1 MPHLF
6 FPVLHGEGGY
16 PTGALHSN
24 WRPDPTVVLG
34 VIALI
39 AAYVAWTGPLNRCR
53 PDAAERPVSS
63 WQRFA
68 FIAGSVAFLLALAP
82 PLDDWADHY
91 LLSAH
96 MFQHLVLVFVVA
108 PLWLV
113 GTPAWLLEPVL
124 RKPLV
129 NRAGYLLTR
138 PVPAFV
144 ISNLIVTVWHL
155 PGPYNAALQH
165 EPVHIIQHISFLG
178 AALLAW
184 FPVLSPIP
192 AWPRL
197 SQPLQC
203 LYLFFETIPGGI
215 IGAFVTLSAPGVYS
229 FYDNVPRIW
238 GVDLAMD
245 QELAGLMM
253 WVGAGLIYL
262 LWITVIFFQWASREN
277 AKELPAVS
285 HQPSARGGL
294 ATPLQGTPTSAERA

>member
-1 MPHLF
+1 MQQHL
-6 FPVLHGEGGY
+6 FPVLHGTGGY
-16 PTGALHSN
+16 PTGALHSD

-39 AAYVAWTGPLNRCR
+39 AAYVAWTGPLNRRR
-53 PDAAERPVSS
+53 PDAAERPVSTG
-63 WQRFA
+63 QRIA
-68 FIAGSVAFLLALAP
+68 FIVGSLAFLLALAP

-108 PLWLV
+108 PLWLI

-124 RKPLV
+124 RKPLLS
-129 NRAGYLLTR
+129 RAGYLLTR
-138 PVPAFV
+138 PVAAFV
-144 ISNLIVTVWHL
+144 LANMIVTVWHL
-155 PGPYNAALQH
+155 PGPYDAALRH
-165 EPVHIIQHISFLG
+165 EPLHIAQHMSFLG

-184 FPVLSPIP
+184 FPVLSPVP
-192 AWPRL
+192 QWPRL
-197 SQPLQC
+197 AQPLQC
-203 LYLFFETIPGGI
+203 LYLFLETIPGGI
-215 IGAFVTLSAPGVYS
+215 IGAFVTLAAPGVYS

-238 GVDLAMD
+238 GIDLAMD

-277 AKELPAVS
+277 AKELSAVG

-294 ATPLQGTPTSAERA
+294 AAPLQGTPTSAERV